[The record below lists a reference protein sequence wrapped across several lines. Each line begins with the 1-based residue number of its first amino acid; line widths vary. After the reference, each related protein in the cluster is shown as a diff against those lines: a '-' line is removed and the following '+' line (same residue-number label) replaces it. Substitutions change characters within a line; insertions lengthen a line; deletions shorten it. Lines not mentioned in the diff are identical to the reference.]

1 MEMIH
6 ETRII
11 PLDGRAYLPPAV
23 RQWLGD
29 LRGRW
34 EGPERFTRVDAVRA
48 RKEIK
53 VPSWPPMHPDWRR
66 CSSLT

>member
-11 PLDGRAYLPPAV
+11 PLDGRAHLPPAV

-34 EGPERFTRVDAVRA
+34 EGPERFTRVDANTIDHA
-48 RKEIK
+48 FTAHD
-53 VPSWPPMHPDWRR
+53 P
-66 CSSLT
+66 TT